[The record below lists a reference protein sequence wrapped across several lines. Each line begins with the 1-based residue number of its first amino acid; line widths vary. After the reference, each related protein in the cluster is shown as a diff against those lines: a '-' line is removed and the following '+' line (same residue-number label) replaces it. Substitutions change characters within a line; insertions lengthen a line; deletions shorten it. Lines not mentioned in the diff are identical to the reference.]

1 MNAGVVSKSGAKE
14 ESGAA
19 GSLCGG
25 DTALIN
31 GICMFYLVLITSKI
45 QAELIWE
52 ISSLLCSRNCALR
65 TAEDVVYTILYI
77 APYGHKETGN
87 SNQIINLKTEND
99 YGKERNV
106 FGSRD

>member
-1 MNAGVVSKSGAKE
+1 MFRLVCQQVMAAGVVSKSGAKE

-25 DTALIN
+25 GTALVN
-31 GICMFYLVLITSKI
+31 GICVFHLVLITSEI

-65 TAEDVVYTILYI
+65 EAVDMAYTILYI
-77 APYGHKETGN
+77 TSRGTRITGN
-87 SNQIINLKTEND
+87 SNQITIL
-99 YGKERNV
+99 R
-106 FGSRD
+106 